1 MSRIFR
7 SLPPKGT
14 RLAIAYSGGLDT
26 RCAVA
31 WLREQGMEVHA
42 YTADLAQ
49 PDEVNP
55 ADIPPGALEHGA
67 AKARLHIAYERLLSA
82 IHNENTLDLYATLG
96 RKLGRLLYEGK
107 WFDPEACL
115 LKDALTRW
123 VAPSVTGEVTLELRR
138 GDDYTIVATRAQHMS
153 YGPDKLSMERVEAP
167 AFTPEDRI
175 GALEL
180 QNLSVGDNRDLLLHH
195 LDSLRQLAPAGGE
208 PLGRLLGIPDDPLAE

>member
-1 MSRIFR
+1 VIDAKSRGIYEA
-7 SLPPKGT
+7 P
-14 RLAIAYSGGLDT
+14 
-26 RCAVA
+26 
-31 WLREQGMEVHA
+31 GM
-42 YTADLAQ
+42 
-49 PDEVNP
+49 
-55 ADIPPGALEHGA
+55 AL
-67 AKARLHIAYERLLSA
+67 LHIAYERLLSA

-96 RKLGRLLYEGK
+96 RRLGRLLYEGK

-115 LKDALTRW
+115 LKDGLTRW

-138 GDDYTIVATRAQHMS
+138 GDDYTIVNTRADFMA

-195 LDSLRQLAPAGGE
+195 LASLRQLGTGGD
-208 PLGRLLGIPDDPLAE
+208 PLPRLLGTVDTPDE